1 MTAPK
6 TWLSAIVREDGLYV
20 QAFIFSCDNGYIA
33 NSHIVLTNKEND
45 ESTIYQMAS
54 GDETCLFK
62 YVNKLTPDVST
73 NYSIQLV
80 VNAYI
85 YSESDIITFLDTVEF
100 TTPDSWREGVGGDYV
115 VTIEP
120 IVAVGNLSTKPT
132 VRSVISGG
140 EFKDGMRLRIC
151 AANSLSTTLDYN
163 SSDAMADFALEDGI
177 YVYNN
182 IFGLGV
188 SGKWY
193 FKAFLALQNNNI
205 ISTSNTFEYN
215 VNQGDIEIENLIVGD
230 NVSVVE
236 SGTPYVSNQFVDGLG
251 TIGFF
256 SIVDNNSL
264 QIGDTYFVNDNPV
277 DMSLDQYINGHNS
290 FRVATMQEIQNYS
303 QLCDFGSIYTGSNH
317 KSYVVS
323 SEKDEYGY
331 RAWSVYQI
339 NGEYGLGHPTTI
351 NGVDPTYA
359 ILLLTPFENRLVAPG
374 SLDIVALKG
383 GNKIQGT
390 GYKIT
395 DIVKQSEFK
404 AVDYEL
410 VKKLERIPAVGDKI
424 DGFEC
429 VKILYKD
436 RSDVDLF
443 SSGQYAAVFIAF
455 DKIEECNYERAE
467 ELCKSLSAEPIPVYK
482 YPNILGVV
490 NMMGHAENIMW
501 SGFTPPS
508 SSTSLCYVKETN
520 EFKEVDYNK
529 ANLATVIPCRI
540 IVGERYVRQNYSKL
554 NELGFSV
561 SENEE
566 NRIKID
572 DCEEVMISRHRVS
585 DGAVVNSINVTLD
598 NDGFISLLYL
608 FPRGSEIVGVEYRF
622 QYWLVDDINVGTYY
636 EIWIDEFNSY
646 GSVLGSEF
654 ALTINTI

>member
-1 MTAPK
+1 MEAPK
-6 TWLSAIVREDGLYV
+6 TWLSAIVRPDAVYI
-20 QAFIFSCDNGYIA
+20 QAYIFSCDNGYIA
-33 NSHIVLTNKEND
+33 NSHIVLTNKENN

-62 YVNKLTPDVST
+62 YINKLTPDVST

-100 TTPDSWREGVGGDYV
+100 TTPDSWREDVGGDYA

-236 SGTPYVSNQFVDGLG
+236 TGTPYVSNQVVNGLG

-264 QIGDTYFVNDNPV
+264 QIGDTYVIHDNPV
-277 DMSLDQYINGHNS
+277 EMNLDQYINGNNS
-290 FRVATMQEIQNYS
+290 FRVATMQEIENYS
-303 QLCDFGSIYTGSNH
+303 QLCNFGAIYTGSNH
-317 KSYVVS
+317 KTHVVS
-323 SEKDEYGY
+323 SEKNEYGY
-331 RAWSVYQI
+331 KAWDIGQNQ
-339 NGEYGLGHPTTI
+339 NGEYGLNHPTTI
-351 NGVDPTYA
+351 NGVDPIYA
-359 ILLLTPFENRLVAPG
+359 MLLLTPFENRLAAPG

-390 GYKIT
+390 GYKTT
-395 DIVKQSEFK
+395 DF
-404 AVDYEL
+404 
-410 VKKLERIPAVGDKI
+410 VKKSELDMLTRRYLKSQEV
-424 DGFEC
+424 E
-429 VKILYKD
+429 
-436 RSDVDLF
+436 F
-443 SSGQYAAVFIAF
+443 S
-455 DKIEECNYERAE
+455 
-467 ELCKSLSAEPIPVYK
+467 
-482 YPNILGVV
+482 
-490 NMMGHAENIMW
+490 M
-501 SGFTPPS
+501 
-508 SSTSLCYVKETN
+508 
-520 EFKEVDYNK
+520 
-529 ANLATVIPCRI
+529 
-540 IVGERYVRQNYSKL
+540 
-554 NELGFSV
+554 
-561 SENEE
+561 SENVE
-566 NRIKID
+566 NKKIIE
-572 DCEEVMISRHRVS
+572 DCEEIRLTLYRNI
-585 DGAVVNSINVTLD
+585 DGAVVRNVSASVS
-598 NDGFISLLYL
+598 NNGYISLLHM
-608 FPRGSEIVGVEYRF
+608 FPHDTEIVGIEYSVRY
-622 QYWLVDDINVGTYY
+622 QLIDDINIGTYY
-636 EIWIDEFNSY
+636 ETWINEVNTY
-646 GSVLGSEF
+646 GTAIASEF
-654 ALTINTI
+654 TLTINTI